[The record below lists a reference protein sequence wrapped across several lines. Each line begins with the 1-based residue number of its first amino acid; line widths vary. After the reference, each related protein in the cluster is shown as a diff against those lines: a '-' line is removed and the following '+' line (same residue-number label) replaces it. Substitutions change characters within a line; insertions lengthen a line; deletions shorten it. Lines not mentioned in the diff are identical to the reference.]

1 MKFHTVVEA
10 WDFWEY
16 YGGRMGFSVRRRY
29 TNTSKIDGVV
39 TGCKFV
45 CFKEGKKAVD
55 KRDIITKRER
65 AEIRTGC
72 MVRMSITLDREDGSY
87 EFFQLGLEHN
97 HMLQLPET
105 LSMTLKEIRMQDHL
119 FSFSLS
125 IFLYLFCAMGQA
137 AFT

>member
-1 MKFHTVVEA
+1 MENQDPNKEEGIPRWKPQLWMKFHTVAEA

-45 CFKEGKKAVD
+45 CFKEGKKAAD
-55 KRDIITKRER
+55 KRDSLTKRER

-72 MVRMSITLDREDGSY
+72 MVPPNEPGSDQY
-87 EFFQLGLEHN
+87 EFMG
-97 HMLQLPET
+97 
-105 LSMTLKEIRMQDHL
+105 
-119 FSFSLS
+119 SFTNLLTTPVMAED
-125 IFLYLFCAMGQA
+125 FW
-137 AFT
+137 